1 MSEAAIVTTP
11 DSDPAPSNDPA
22 PTALDGGD
30 PSALSPAPTGDPVS
44 WLDSAPDDWRNV
56 LATNSEGVVDDSRL
70 AQLGR
75 VTNIPKL
82 VDNYFAAQD
91 KIRSGQIEAAAI
103 PDEHSSDEEW
113 ATFRTEQ
120 GIPDKAEDYT
130 IALDEGLV
138 LGDDDQEILNQVY
151 PVAHAANLP
160 STVVSQLTNAML
172 EGQAQ
177 QFHAMEIQQ
186 EGYRKEADAQVRS
199 AWKGDYEVNK
209 NLIVSTLINSLP
221 EVVREDFAH
230 ATLADGRKVMNSPE
244 MLIALADWARQM
256 NPAATVVPNNANPM
270 QAISNEIDELQARMG
285 EDGWHKD
292 KAAQD
297 RYMQLI
303 EARDNLS
310 NR

>member
-1 MSEAAIVTTP
+1 
-11 DSDPAPSNDPA
+11 
-22 PTALDGGD
+22 
-30 PSALSPAPTGDPVS
+30 
-44 WLDSAPDDWRNV
+44 
-56 LATNSEGVVDDSRL
+56 
-70 AQLGR
+70 
-75 VTNIPKL
+75 
-82 VDNYFAAQD
+82 
-91 KIRSGQIEAAAI
+91 
-103 PDEHSSDEEW
+103 
-113 ATFRTEQ
+113 
-120 GIPDKAEDYT
+120 
-130 IALDEGLV
+130 
-138 LGDDDQEILNQVY
+138 
-151 PVAHAANLP
+151 
-160 STVVSQLTNAML
+160 
-172 EGQAQ
+172 
-177 QFHAMEIQQ
+177 MEIQQ